1 GFCKGLESAR
11 SVSEILSEPR
21 IEENAAII
29 PLGRLRGEVSFD
41 NVTYSYNS
49 NMEPTLNHFSLKVKA
64 GEAIAFVG
72 GSGAGK
78 STILNLLIGFDSPQ
92 EGRICIDGI
101 NMRNLDINEYR
112 SQIAVV
118 PQNTILFA
126 GSIYDNV
133 TYGLD
138 NISRERVM
146 EVLRQVDLADF
157 VDTLPQGLDT
167 LLAEQGNSLSG
178 GQKQRLAIARAII
191 RNPKIIV
198 FDEATSALDLASEKK
213 VQEATESLMKTCTT
227 FMVAH
232 RLSTIRNA
240 DRIVVIE
247 KGRPVE
253 EGSFNELM
261 EKKGYFYRLKK
272 LQEQ

>member
-1 GFCKGLESAR
+1 
-11 SVSEILSEPR
+11 
-21 IEENAAII
+21 
-29 PLGRLRGEVSFD
+29 
-41 NVTYSYNS
+41 
-49 NMEPTLNHFSLKVKA
+49 
-64 GEAIAFVG
+64 
-72 GSGAGK
+72 
-78 STILNLLIGFDSPQ
+78 
-92 EGRICIDGI
+92 
-101 NMRNLDINEYR
+101 
-112 SQIAVV
+112 
-118 PQNTILFA
+118 
-126 GSIYDNV
+126 
-133 TYGLD
+133 
-138 NISRERVM
+138 M

-178 GQKQRLAIARAII
+178 GQRQRLAIARAII

>member
-1 GFCKGLESAR
+1 
-11 SVSEILSEPR
+11 
-21 IEENAAII
+21 
-29 PLGRLRGEVSFD
+29 
-41 NVTYSYNS
+41 
-49 NMEPTLNHFSLKVKA
+49 M
-64 GEAIAFVG
+64 
-72 GSGAGK
+72 
-78 STILNLLIGFDSPQ
+78 LLQLQD
-92 EGRICIDGI
+92 
-101 NMRNLDINEYR
+101 
-112 SQIAVV
+112 A
-118 PQNTILFA
+118 
-126 GSIYDNV
+126 
-133 TYGLD
+133 
-138 NISRERVM
+138 
-146 EVLRQVDLADF
+146 
-157 VDTLPQGLDT
+157 
-167 LLAEQGNSLSG
+167 AEQGNSLSG
-178 GQKQRLAIARAII
+178 GQRQRLAIARAII